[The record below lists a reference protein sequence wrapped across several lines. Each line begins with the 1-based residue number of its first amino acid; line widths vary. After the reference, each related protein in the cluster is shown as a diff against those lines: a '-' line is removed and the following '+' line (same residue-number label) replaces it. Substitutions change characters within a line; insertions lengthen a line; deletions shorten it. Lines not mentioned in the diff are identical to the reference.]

1 MALCTVDEARDRMGH
16 EYASSVN
23 LDARLSAAIEAVTTA
38 IQDDCDRVFEQSTAT
53 RRFRSF
59 RYGNVLHLPD
69 FTAINTLKFDD
80 DDDGVFETT
89 IDASQ
94 YEIRKSRDRT
104 DWPYDRIA
112 LLDRHFPHG
121 GRREYRVEVNADWGW
136 SAVPAPINQACSLMA
151 ARISQRASTALYGTQ
166 SFGDLGAAGIRST
179 DPDYARLIAPYTR
192 PQVA

>member
-1 MALCTVDEARDRMGH
+1 MAYCTVDEARDRMGH

-23 LDARLSAAIEAVTTA
+23 LDARLAAAIDAVTLQIESDTG
-38 IQDDCDRVFEQSTAT
+38 RVFAQVTEART
-53 RRFRSF
+53 FRVDDA
-59 RYGNVLHLPD
+59 NELHVPD
-69 FTAINTLKFDD
+69 FVSVSALKIDD

-89 IDASQ
+89 ITSSG
-94 YEIRKSRDRT
+94 YELDRPG
-104 DWPYDRIA
+104 DRAGWPYSIIRLSDRS
-112 LLDRHFPHG
+112 FPSG
-121 GRREYRVEVNADWGW
+121 GRRQRRVEVTAVWGW